1 VIDHGAGFT
10 YCRYGL
16 FQVKISRS
24 YQSLYPLWLKGVMKS
39 EVLKYIPVNIA
50 NILISFGTI
59 TILTRILSAAEFGRY
74 ALVLTT
80 LNFVHMGVFTW
91 LEASMAR
98 FHERA
103 EVENRLTTH
112 FKTLYLSAIYVG
124 VVATVLILALIYS
137 LPLDDRLR
145 LLLTFALINTAVHL
159 IYGLTIE
166 SHKAAHRISRYSA
179 IHSTQLILSF
189 GLGIILIML
198 TPLNEAGPFIGML
211 IGGSIAIAV
220 ELPTILARSRGGTFD
235 KKIIR
240 EYFFYGGPISFTL
253 VLGYAL
259 ANGDLY
265 FIRYFMNDEAVG
277 AYSAGYNFA
286 NSSLHYLFL
295 WLSMAVMPIAIT
307 TMERQGTDYATKV
320 LFDYGNVL
328 VIMTMPVAIGI
339 GLVSNEVGF
348 ILGESIRDQAVLIMP
363 WITIA
368 ALMNGFINLYVYQA
382 YVLAKKLNVM
392 AAIMV
397 IPVLVNCGLN
407 MVLIPIYGLYG
418 AVLSTLGAYGVG
430 LILSIIG
437 ARKIFTLPIP
447 IVTLVKCSIA
457 CFAMAVIVLLLP
469 LEPAWPDVIK
479 LCIKAGVGAFI
490 YGVSLY
496 ILNPADVRKFIRE
509 R

>member
-1 VIDHGAGFT
+1 
-10 YCRYGL
+10 
-16 FQVKISRS
+16 
-24 YQSLYPLWLKGVMKS
+24 
-39 EVLKYIPVNIA
+39 
-50 NILISFGTI
+50 
-59 TILTRILSAAEFGRY
+59 
-74 ALVLTT
+74 
-80 LNFVHMGVFTW
+80 
-91 LEASMAR
+91 MAR

-198 TPLNEAGPFIGML
+198 TPLNEA
-211 IGGSIAIAV
+211 
-220 ELPTILARSRGGTFD
+220 D